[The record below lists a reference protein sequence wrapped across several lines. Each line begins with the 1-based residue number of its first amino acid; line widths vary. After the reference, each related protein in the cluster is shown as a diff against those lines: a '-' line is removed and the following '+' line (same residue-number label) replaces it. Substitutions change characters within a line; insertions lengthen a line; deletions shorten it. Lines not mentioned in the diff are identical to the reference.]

1 MHVPS
6 FIPPLKVL
14 LRFYLS
20 IFWYLCIIFCQ
31 NNPLKGC
38 QKCVYTT
45 GHRLAPGPI
54 SLETFPQG
62 SQVMPGGSGS
72 GQVPTSHLSWV
83 ISISLYPCPITGS
96 SRFQVG
102 AIGTMIQNDI
112 PTWSSLICPTLLRH
126 MLTTQNSKTCFW
138 KCMENALKMWN
149 TSKIKIW
156 NTTHRTQFLTL
167 VLGSSSAAEIG
178 CNYVCHSSSWIL
190 YWIHEPQ

>member
-1 MHVPS
+1 M
-6 FIPPLKVL
+6 L

-38 QKCVYTT
+38 QECVYT
-45 GHRLAPGPI
+45 
-54 SLETFPQG
+54 QG
-62 SQVMPGGSGS
+62 TV
-72 GQVPTSHLSWV
+72 SHLDQ
-83 ISISLYPCPITGS
+83 YPWRHFHKARRSCQAVVDLDKCQPHTSAGS
-96 SRFQVG
+96 YQSHYTHVLRVG
-102 AIGTMIQNDI
+102 AIGAMIQNDI
-112 PTWSSLICPTLLRH
+112 PTWSTLICPTLLRH

-138 KCMENALKMWN
+138 KCMEHALKMWN

-178 CNYVCHSSSWIL
+178 CNYVCHSSSWTL
-190 YWIHEPQ
+190 CWIHEPQ

>member
-1 MHVPS
+1 M
-6 FIPPLKVL
+6 L

-38 QKCVYTT
+38 QDARNALTQ
-45 GHRLAPGPI
+45 
-54 SLETFPQG
+54 QG
-62 SQVMPGGSGS
+62 TV
-72 GQVPTSHLSWV
+72 SHLDQ
-83 ISISLYPCPITGS
+83 YPWRHFHKARRSCQAVVDLDKCQPHTSAGSYQSHTHVQWQGS

-102 AIGTMIQNDI
+102 AIGTMMQNDI
-112 PTWSSLICPTLLRH
+112 PTWSTFICPTLLRH

-156 NTTHRTQFLTL
+156 NTTHHTQFLTL
-167 VLGSSSAAEIG
+167 VLENLRQKLVAIMCVFHPPEPYAEYMSP
-178 CNYVCHSSSWIL
+178 NRS
-190 YWIHEPQ
+190 